1 MTWEYT
7 GLNLIEVP
15 GLILIMILIILLAI
29 LFVLGQFYKIIVSY
43 NIKGVTEPP
52 MKIMMTRWFETV
64 DQYIDL

>member
-52 MKIMMTRWFETV
+52 MKIMMTR
-64 DQYIDL
+64 